1 MYNCFVLLSTSSQ
14 RGVLKGVCNDLD
26 KQVGRN
32 RIAKESDMKNL
43 PYIEEIIKVTRRL
56 YPAAPLELPH
66 KSMEACEIGGY

>member
-14 RGVLKGVCNDLD
+14 RVLKGESNDLD

-32 RIAKESDMKNL
+32 RIAEESDMKNL